1 MKKALFS
8 ILAFACVASAGLVF
22 VGCADT
28 PEDPQQPNQS
38 TEQLEEV
45 VFQEGTYSVAAFFE
59 DGMLMNSNVG
69 KDVVFSNGTGTDWS
83 GYEFSYSVKDG
94 QITMS
99 YAGEH
104 PLFITGNFSDEEIIF
119 DYQDGFKEY
128 YIVLKL
134 SGDFTVE
141 EEEPVQE
148 VVFQEGTYSVAA
160 FFEDGMLMNSNV
172 GKDVV
177 FSNGTGTDWSGYE
190 FSYSVNGSQITMS
203 YAGEH
208 PLTLTGTLST
218 GTVTVDY
225 NDGFKDYYMV
235 FARKE
240 FAYDEIKEGSYKI
253 LAYNVGG
260 QSTNVEYL
268 TIENG
273 ALYDAASK
281 TSLPITVD
289 DGVVSVLYSDNAGHQ
304 IVLAG
309 HYSNGVL
316 VLNGAFY
323 ENDATLVLQYVG
335 DVCMDGYYKI
345 LTWEMEDGQELAF
358 DYLQIQNNTLIDAS
372 GSQMPIT
379 IDDNQLSISSSD
391 GAGHA
396 IALHGTYCD
405 GLIALAGTLY
415 DYDVKL
421 IAKHE
426 ADVVIEDGSY
436 QIELMEYFGN
446 GVPSFQPTSVEISG
460 GVVTSA
466 GESVGSI
473 SSTGNTVVF
482 GMNLDANHV
491 LTFEGVKLENRF
503 VLSATQSSGENFET
517 YLISLTSI

>member
-1 MKKALFS
+1 M
-8 ILAFACVASAGLVF
+8 
-22 VGCADT
+22 
-28 PEDPQQPNQS
+28 
-38 TEQLEEV
+38 
-45 VFQEGTYSVAAFFE
+45 
-59 DGMLMNSNVG
+59 
-69 KDVVFSNGTGTDWS
+69 
-83 GYEFSYSVKDG
+83 
-94 QITMS
+94 
-99 YAGEH
+99 
-104 PLFITGNFSDEEIIF
+104 
-119 DYQDGFKEY
+119 
-128 YIVLKL
+128 
-134 SGDFTVE
+134 
-141 EEEPVQE
+141 
-148 VVFQEGTYSVAA
+148 
-160 FFEDGMLMNSNV
+160 
-172 GKDVV
+172 
-177 FSNGTGTDWSGYE
+177 
-190 FSYSVNGSQITMS
+190 
-203 YAGEH
+203 
-208 PLTLTGTLST
+208 
-218 GTVTVDY
+218 
-225 NDGFKDYYMV
+225 
-235 FARKE
+235 
-240 FAYDEIKEGSYKI
+240 
-253 LAYNVGG
+253 
-260 QSTNVEYL
+260 
-268 TIENG
+268 
-273 ALYDAASK
+273 
-281 TSLPITVD
+281 
-289 DGVVSVLYSDNAGHQ
+289 
-304 IVLAG
+304 
-309 HYSNGVL
+309 
-316 VLNGAFY
+316 LNGAFY